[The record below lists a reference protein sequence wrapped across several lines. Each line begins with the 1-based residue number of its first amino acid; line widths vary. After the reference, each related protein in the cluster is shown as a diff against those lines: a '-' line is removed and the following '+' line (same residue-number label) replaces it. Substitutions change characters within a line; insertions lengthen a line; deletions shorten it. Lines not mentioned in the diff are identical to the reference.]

1 MVVNDFHQGRVENA
15 AAQLRMGLCACG
27 TAKAAAIGFIRNLS
41 ADVGP
46 HGVTANAL
54 SLCAMNNWDGSEKI
68 AKKETSLGHAG
79 SLQDVGAAVIDLA
92 STEAPWVNG

>member
-54 SLCAMNNWDGSEKI
+54 SLCAMNN
-68 AKKETSLGHAG
+68 
-79 SLQDVGAAVIDLA
+79 
-92 STEAPWVNG
+92 

>member
-1 MVVNDFHQGRVENA
+1 MSFTTKCRRQSRSDWMEKWRWLHKAHMWWSTTSIRT
-15 AAQLRMGLCACG
+15 AQLRLGLCACG

-54 SLCAMNNWDGSEKI
+54 SLCAMNN
-68 AKKETSLGHAG
+68 
-79 SLQDVGAAVIDLA
+79 
-92 STEAPWVNG
+92 

>member
-1 MVVNDFHQGRVENA
+1 MFRLDGKVALVSGAGRGMGFGIAQALAAQGAHVVVNDFHQGRVENA

-27 TAKAAAIGFIRNLS
+27 AAKAAAIGFVRNLS

-54 SLCAMNNWDGSEKI
+54 SLCAMNN
-68 AKKETSLGHAG
+68 
-79 SLQDVGAAVIDLA
+79 
-92 STEAPWVNG
+92 

>member
-1 MVVNDFHQGRVENA
+1 MFRLDGKVALVSGAGRGMGFGIAQALATQGAHVVVNDFHQDRAENA

-27 TAKAAAIGFIRNLS
+27 AAKAAAIGFIRNLS

-54 SLCAMNNWDGSEKI
+54 SLCAMNN
-68 AKKETSLGHAG
+68 
-79 SLQDVGAAVIDLA
+79 
-92 STEAPWVNG
+92 

>member
-1 MVVNDFHQGRVENA
+1 MSTVGAYFRLARVGWVLVREGVISA
-15 AAQLRMGLCACG
+15 LPSEGLPALVG

-54 SLCAMNNWDGSEKI
+54 SLCAMNN
-68 AKKETSLGHAG
+68 
-79 SLQDVGAAVIDLA
+79 
-92 STEAPWVNG
+92 